1 LLSYVVWTANYDKR
15 LEEWLDEIPPDVK
28 ARILRI
34 LEMLLAHGPHNIREL
49 YVKPVKGHKK
59 LFELRA
65 KGKDGIARV
74 FYFTFS
80 EQRIIL
86 LHGFIKKSFKTP
98 AREIGTAVR
107 RMKEAIEW
115 LK

>member
-1 LLSYVVWTANYDKR
+1 M
-15 LEEWLDEIPPDVK
+15 
-28 ARILRI
+28 RILD
-34 LEMLLAHGPHNIREL
+34 MLLAYGPQNVREP
-49 YVKPVKGHKK
+49 YVKPVKGYKK

-74 FYFTFS
+74 FYFALS
-80 EQRIIL
+80 EQRIVL
-86 LHGFIKKSFKTP
+86 LHGFIKKSDKTP

-107 RMKEAIEW
+107 RMKEAMEW

>member
-1 LLSYVVWTANYDKR
+1 MWTAHYDER
-15 LEEWLDEIPPDVK
+15 LEEWLDQLPPDIK

-34 LEMLLAHGPHNIREL
+34 MDMLLAYGPQNAREP

-86 LHGFIKKSFKTP
+86 LHGFIKKSAKTP
-98 AREIGTAVR
+98 AREIGTAVG
-107 RMKEAIEW
+107 RMKEAMEW

>member
-1 LLSYVVWTANYDKR
+1 MWTAHYDKR

-28 ARILRI
+28 ARILCI
-34 LEMLLAHGPHNIREL
+34 LDMLLTYGSHNVRES
-49 YVKPVKGHKK
+49 YVKHVKGQKK

-80 EQRIIL
+80 EKRIIL
-86 LHGFIKKSFKTP
+86 RHGFLKKSAKLLP
-98 AREIGTAVR
+98 EKLARQ
-107 RMKEAIEW
+107 
-115 LK
+115 